1 MPGIDFS
8 SAFSE
13 TQEKVWEP
21 RSFTL
26 SSFWTNSVS
35 KCFWCQMH
43 INSRSK
49 LKNQVDLQNIRASR
63 FPRRLP
69 FGLRQSFFELH
80 FLTTHSFHC
89 GFLCWAEVCDSFKK
103 KKKTPGTRVLS
114 KWGIRCESDTT
125 MLKGCKQP
133 ERNIASSNS
142 CVALV
147 MIFQEALTKT
157 LQNTLPSPITT
168 RKRPKT
174 AGHVHTGE
182 WHNFTRSADN
192 QPLALTIP
200 NPLLV

>member
-49 LKNQVDLQNIRASR
+49 LKNQFDLQNIRASR

-80 FLTTHSFHC
+80 FQTTHSFHC

-142 CVALV
+142 CCISDDFPGGAHKDSSEHSPESHHNPE
-147 MIFQEALTKT
+147 EA
-157 LQNTLPSPITT
+157 QNS
-168 RKRPKT
+168 RPRAHGWVT
-174 AGHVHTGE
+174 QLHTFC
-182 WHNFTRSADN
+182 W
-192 QPLALTIP
+192 
-200 NPLLV
+200 

>member
-49 LKNQVDLQNIRASR
+49 LKNQFDLQNIRASR

-80 FLTTHSFHC
+80 FQTTHSFHC

-103 KKKTPGTRVLS
+103 KRKPLEPECYLNEALDVRVTQPCWRDVSSPRGTSLLATR
-114 KWGIRCESDTT
+114 
-125 MLKGCKQP
+125 
-133 ERNIASSNS
+133 
-142 CVALV
+142 VALV